1 MPPHGGAGGRTMAR
15 YLLLRLLDA
24 IPTVF
29 LVLLLVFIAM
39 RILPGDPAIAALG
52 DMATA
57 EQLQLFREKMGL
69 NAPLWMQFFSFVWG
83 VLTLNMGTSMMSNQS
98 VVGLVLY
105 NLPYTIEL
113 TLVAMVMGVA
123 AGVPLGVLA
132 ATHRN
137 KLPDSGVRLF
147 SLIGY
152 AVPDFYLGA
161 LLLIVFALNL
171 HWFPINGGGEG
182 FVDRM
187 YHVFLPALTLAL
199 VKAAFIGRLTRTSL
213 LEVLSKDYIRTARAK
228 GAKENRIIYRHGLRN
243 ALLPLTTGMGL
254 SLLATLSGSVA
265 IELVFNRPGIGKL
278 LIGAIAE
285 RDYAVIQGGVVVF
298 AMFVVVIN
306 LLMDLLYIVVDPR
319 IRVNS

>member
-1 MPPHGGAGGRTMAR
+1 MMR

-69 NAPLWMQFFSFVWG
+69 NAPLWLQFINFVVG
-83 VLTLNMGTSMMSNQS
+83 VLTLDFGTSMMNNKD
-98 VVGLVLY
+98 VLGLILY

-113 TLVAMVMGVA
+113 TVVSVLMGIIV
-123 AGVPLGVLA
+123 GVPLGVLA
-132 ATHRN
+132 ATNRN
-137 KLPDSGVRLF
+137 KWPDSGVRIF

-152 AVPDFYLGA
+152 AIPDFYLGA
-161 LLLIVFALNL
+161 LLLITFALNL
-171 HWFPINGGGEG
+171 GWFPINGGGEG
-182 FVDRM
+182 FLDRM
-187 YHVFLPALTLAL
+187 HHVFLPALTLAF

-213 LEVLSKDYIRTARAK
+213 LEVLSKDFVRTARAK
-228 GAKENRIIYRHGLRN
+228 GAKESRVVYRHGLRN
-243 ALLPLTTGMGL
+243 ALLPLTTGLGL
-254 SLLATLSGSVA
+254 STLATLSGSVA

-278 LIGAIAE
+278 LISAISE
-285 RDYAVIQGGVVVF
+285 RDYAVIQGGIVVF
-298 AMFVVVIN
+298 AMFVVLIN
-306 LLMDLLYIVVDPR
+306 LLMDLLYIIVDPR
-319 IRVNS
+319 IRMQ

>member
-1 MPPHGGAGGRTMAR
+1 
-15 YLLLRLLDA
+15 
-24 IPTVF
+24 
-29 LVLLLVFIAM
+29 
-39 RILPGDPAIAALG
+39 
-52 DMATA
+52 
-57 EQLQLFREKMGL
+57 
-69 NAPLWMQFFSFVWG
+69 MQFINFVWG

-113 TLVAMVMGVA
+113 TLVAMLMGVT

-137 KLPDSGVRLF
+137 KLPDSGVRVF

-152 AVPDFYLGA
+152 AIPDFYLGA

-187 YHVFLPALTLAL
+187 YHVFLPALTLAM
-199 VKAAFIGRLTRTSL
+199 VKA
-213 LEVLSKDYIRTARAK
+213 AK
-228 GAKENRIIYRHGLRN
+228 GAKENQVIYRHGLRN
-243 ALLPLTTGMGL
+243 ALLPLTTGLGL

-265 IELVFNRPGIGKL
+265 IEMVFNRPGIGKL